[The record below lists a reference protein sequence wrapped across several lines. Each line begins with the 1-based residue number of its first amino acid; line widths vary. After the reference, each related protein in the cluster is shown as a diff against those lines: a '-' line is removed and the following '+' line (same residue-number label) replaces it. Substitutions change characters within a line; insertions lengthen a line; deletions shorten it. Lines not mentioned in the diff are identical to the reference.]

1 MPKDRFKTRASY
13 DTTFKYGIT
22 EVKGVGKNRTVTEA
36 QIKLMKDLYNLN
48 NLTQWERD
56 FIKSLMRFDNL
67 SQKQLHTLKNI
78 YIKRYR

>member
-13 DTTFKYGIT
+13 DTKFKYGVS
-22 EVKGVGKNRTVTEA
+22 ERNQGKNRSITEE
-36 QIKLMKDLYNLN
+36 QIRFMKDLYSLS

-67 SQKQLHTLKNI
+67 SQKQLDTLKNI
-78 YIKRYR
+78 YIKYNK